1 MCHAA
6 LLKTSRASSATGLCA
21 QPDHKGET
29 SMLILSLV
37 LANAALMSAANVAS
51 AQSPTSYPWCS
62 RSFDRT
68 SNINC
73 YFTSKQQC
81 QTTISGIGAYCFPS
95 PYYRQSPGVRG
106 QAPNPRRPRHR

>member
-1 MCHAA
+1 MR
-6 LLKTSRASSATGLCA
+6 L
-21 QPDHKGET
+21 
-29 SMLILSLV
+29 LILSL
-37 LANAALMSAANVAS
+37 LAVAALMGDAAPAS

-73 YFTSKQQC
+73 YFTSKEQC

-95 PYYRQSPGVRG
+95 PYYQQSPGARG

>member
-1 MCHAA
+1 MR
-6 LLKTSRASSATGLCA
+6 LPT
-21 QPDHKGET
+21 
-29 SMLILSLV
+29 LSLLLISAV
-37 LANAALMSAANVAS
+37 LFGEMHAAS

-95 PYYRQSPGVRG
+95 PYYRQSPGDRG
-106 QAPNPRRPRHR
+106 QAVNPRRPRHR

>member
-1 MCHAA
+1 MR
-6 LLKTSRASSATGLCA
+6 S
-21 QPDHKGET
+21 
-29 SMLILSLV
+29 LILSLV
-37 LANAALMSAANVAS
+37 LANTALMSAADVAS

-95 PYYRQSPGVRG
+95 PYYQQSPGARG
-106 QAPNPRRPRHR
+106 QAPNPTRPRHR

>member
-1 MCHAA
+1 MPAYCN
-6 LLKTSRASSATGLCA
+6 SRASPATAFVPSLIT
-21 QPDHKGET
+21 KEET
-29 SMLILSLV
+29 SMRSLILSLV
-37 LANAALMSAANVAS
+37 LANAPLMSAADVAS

-95 PYYRQSPGVRG
+95 PYYRQSPGARG
-106 QAPNPRRPRHR
+106 QAPESLTRPRHR